1 MKKEKEYTEEL
12 PYEKFEKRGSESL
25 TDAELL
31 AIIIR
36 SGSKDASAL
45 QIAKEILKLRERENG
60 LASLYHISIKELKE
74 IRGIGDVNAIK
85 IKCIAELSKRISMA
99 NARNSLKFQSPR
111 TVADYYME
119 QMRHLEKEY
128 CYVAF
133 LNTKSGFIHDMCLSI
148 GSINASI
155 VSIREIFKEALRVNA
170 AYVLLL
176 HNHPSGDP
184 TPSAE
189 DIKLTKKVW
198 DASLFLEIPLIDHII
213 IGDNTYTSFK
223 EKKLL

>member
-1 MKKEKEYTEEL
+1 MKKEEKYTDEL
-12 PYEKFEKRGSESL
+12 PYEKFEKRGAESL

-31 AIIIR
+31 AIILR

-45 QIAKEILKLRERENG
+45 QIAREILRLRDEGKG
-60 LASLYHISIKELKE
+60 LAALYHVSLKELKS

-99 NARNSLKFQSPR
+99 NASECLKFQSPQ

-148 GSINASI
+148 GTINASI
-155 VSIREIFKEALRVNA
+155 VSTREIFKEALRVNA

-184 TPSAE
+184 TPSTE
-189 DIKLTKKVW
+189 DIKLTRKVLE
-198 DASLFLEIPLIDHII
+198 ASLFLEIPLIDHII